1 MLTTFKQFNESKG
14 GKMSIIW
21 HASPNSNLFKL
32 RATGSSKKLQA
43 IPMEEAGL
51 YVCPRFRDA
60 VIWFLSYISGKKN
73 NYSSLNPYKEGTI
86 YKLEIPTVVLERS
99 WYSENWEPEYF
110 ISEDDV
116 KYIKILSKKTF
127 SIKELKD
134 LYQECSKADKN
145 FAINIS
151 NKREREKIRTN
162 YALLVLEELKSK
174 LNSMLLKKGFKNS
187 NIYLELIEILKFIED
202 LEDNPD
208 RS

>member
-116 KYIKILSKKTF
+116 KYIKILSKK
-127 SIKELKD
+127 
-134 LYQECSKADKN
+134 N
-145 FAINIS
+145 INIEHIFRMACIHKS
-151 NKREREKIRTN
+151 EKVVDFFIIEKQLQLTEKTLSFLRKEKLMDQDYLQQIIEKVN
-162 YALLVLEELKSK
+162 INNNFSQLNQDIKNQEKQKSI
-174 LNSMLLKKGFKNS
+174 FK
-187 NIYLELIEILKFIED
+187 I
-202 LEDNPD
+202 
-208 RS
+208 